1 MPLPREESAGYL
13 VNHAARQFAVLLAE
27 RLKPLGLA
35 PAQNAVLLV
44 LWQQDGLSQ
53 RELVD
58 ALNIRQATAA
68 KTLERMERDGLIA
81 REPHPND
88 ARIKLIRLTDKA
100 RALEEEVTGIARSVN
115 QEALATL
122 SEHERGLFLEIL
134 KKIIEQ
140 QRALTGGAALE
151 EE

>member
-44 LWQQDGLSQ
+44 LWQEDGLSQ

-100 RALEEEVTGIARSVN
+100 RALEDEVTGIAREIN
-115 QEALATL
+115 ANALAAL
-122 SEHERGLFLEIL
+122 DEHERGQFLEML
-134 KKIIEQ
+134 KRLIEQ
-140 QRALTGGAALE
+140 QRTLTGGE
-151 EE
+151 EDAP

>member
-44 LWQQDGLSQ
+44 LWQEDGLSQ

-100 RALEEEVTGIARSVN
+100 RALEDEVTGIARSVN
-115 QEALATL
+115 KAALATL
-122 SEHERGLFLEIL
+122 SDPERALILEML

>member
-44 LWQQDGLSQ
+44 LWQEDGLSQ

-115 QEALATL
+115 
-122 SEHERGLFLEIL
+122 
-134 KKIIEQ
+134 
-140 QRALTGGAALE
+140 
-151 EE
+151 